1 MLAIGAGG
9 RTFAPA
15 KEVPVATKA
24 ERARSEMERSGP
36 KRAAKPK
43 KRGQPRPG
51 PHNAAARVA
60 KKNAPY
66 QEEDRPE
73 KTRPSRKSS
82 RRGAGHVKQG
92 ASLKRRV
99 GSRMS
104 MPQAGRPSGT

>member
-1 MLAIGAGG
+1 
-9 RTFAPA
+9 
-15 KEVPVATKA
+15 VATKA

-36 KRAAKPK
+36 KRAPKPK
-43 KRGQPRPG
+43 KRHQPRPG

-60 KKNAPY
+60 KNAPY

-82 RRGAGHVKQG
+82 RRGAAHVKHG
-92 ASLKRRV
+92 SSLKRRV
-99 GSRMS
+99 ADRMS

>member
-1 MLAIGAGG
+1 
-9 RTFAPA
+9 
-15 KEVPVATKA
+15 
-24 ERARSEMERSGP
+24 MERSGP
-36 KRAAKPK
+36 KRAPKLKKPAK
-43 KRGQPRPG
+43 RRSG

-60 KKNAPY
+60 KNAAY

-82 RRGAGHVKQG
+82 RRGASHVKHG

-99 GSRMS
+99 ADRMS

>member
-1 MLAIGAGG
+1 M
-9 RTFAPA
+9 
-15 KEVPVATKA
+15 ATKA
-24 ERARSEMERSGP
+24 ERARSERERSGP

-43 KRGQPRPG
+43 KRTQPRPG

-60 KKNAPY
+60 KNASY

-82 RRGAGHVKQG
+82 RRGAGHVKHG
-92 ASLKRRV
+92 SSLKRRV
-99 GSRMS
+99 AARMS